1 MDYSEKLKTLSA
13 HIDDTEYNF
22 NTDVLTAL
30 KAIAPMAPTD
40 ARVFDAMWGAAAW
53 GRYRD
58 IQDLFYNSKKQLDNA
73 QELLVNA
80 IDNPTKKNITNVE
93 NSLELF
99 NTKWRQAREYSL
111 IGMLSV

>member
-1 MDYSEKLKTLSA
+1 MDYSEKLETLSV

-22 NTDVLTAL
+22 NTDVLTTL
-30 KAIAPMAPTD
+30 KAIAPLAPT
-40 ARVFDAMWGAAAW
+40 GAAAW
-53 GRYRD
+53 ARYRD
-58 IQDLFYNSKKQLDNA
+58 TQDLFYTSKKQLDNA
-73 QELLVNA
+73 QELLVKA

-93 NSLELF
+93 NNLELF

>member
-22 NTDVLTAL
+22 NTEVLTTL
-30 KAIAPMAPTD
+30 KAITPTQ
-40 ARVFDAMWGAAAW
+40 VGAAAW
-53 GRYRD
+53 ARYRD
-58 IQDLFYNSKKQLDNA
+58 TQDLFYTSKKQLDNA
-73 QELLVNA
+73 QELLVKA

-93 NSLELF
+93 NNLELF

>member
-1 MDYSEKLKTLSA
+1 MDYSEKLETLSA

-22 NTDVLTAL
+22 NTEVLTTL
-30 KAIAPMAPTD
+30 KAITPTQVGCPGD
-40 ARVFDAMWGAAAW
+40 WA
-53 GRYRD
+53 RYRD
-58 IQDLFYNSKKQLDNA
+58 TQNLFYNSKKQLDNA
-73 QELLVNA
+73 QVLLVKA

-93 NSLELF
+93 NNLELF